1 MSRPVTNSDWV
12 NRLSSDDP
20 TSRES
25 AISELRQILVRVLGR
40 TLTERYGS
48 ESPIEDIVQ
57 DSLVK
62 ILNSLDKFAGN
73 SQFVTWAISLA
84 TRVGLTEL
92 RRSRYRDVSLD
103 AEAGDSLRIGLADKS
118 ESVAANSD
126 RQHILMTLND
136 LIETALTDR
145 QRVVI
150 LASLNGLPVDEIAA
164 RIGSKRNA
172 VYKLVHDARMKLRA
186 GLERSGITA
195 DDIISLAN

>member
-1 MSRPVTNSDWV
+1 MSRPVTSSDWV

-20 TSRES
+20 ASRES
-25 AISELRQILVRVLGR
+25 AISELRQILVRALGR

-48 ESPIEDIVQ
+48 ELPIEDIVQ

-62 ILNSLDKFAGN
+62 ILDSLDKFAGR

-103 AEAGDSLRIGLADKS
+103 AAAGDTLRVALTDKS
-118 ESVAANSD
+118 ETVAANSD

-136 LIETALTDR
+136 LIEAELTDR
-145 QRVVI
+145 QRVAI
-150 LASLNGLPVDEIAA
+150 LALLDGLPVEEIAT
-164 RIGSKRNA
+164 RVGSKRNA
-172 VYKLVHDARMKLRA
+172 VYKLVHDARMKLRI
-186 GLERSGITA
+186 GLERAGIMA
-195 DDIISLAN
+195 DDIIAVIG